1 MDPRCTDTSSVILQH
16 DETSLKLVP
25 PEADPEA
32 RIPGKVM
39 YLGGEFRK
47 HRQGSREVRKRRK
60 GSEGLLKSRL
70 PL

>member
-1 MDPRCTDTSSVILQH
+1 MIPVVFVVSIFLRDPKCALNDFTILKLVFVCL
-16 DETSLKLVP
+16 SLKLVP

-47 HRQGSREVRKRRK
+47 HLQGSREVRK
-60 GSEGLLKSRL
+60 
-70 PL
+70 